1 MKRWT
6 ALLWSPLLLAVALA
20 LPATTVA
27 DGTYTFKVVDQHCI
41 AGGHNIYFRVSLTAD
56 GSTYATHLTIKS
68 TSQYKSG
75 GTWHDSY
82 HWKINNS
89 KFTKNGQS
97 HTIDYSYTHTDNSSP
112 YKWRI
117 VSELKALEGQHYLAS
132 KILTSKPC

>member
-1 MKRWT
+1 M
-6 ALLWSPLLLAVALA
+6 LLAVALA
-20 LPATTVA
+20 LPATTAA

-56 GSTYATHLTIKS
+56 GSTYATKLTIKS

-82 HWKINNS
+82 HWKINKS